1 MMKQINEGSQMKK
14 TDYPQRPVTLVDDEA
29 QVLIA
34 FSTEL
39 RFGGINN
46 VVTCQ
51 DPREVLPML
60 AQQEAEVLLLDLSM
74 PHKDGRELLAEVV
87 DKHPEVPV
95 IIVTALND
103 YQTAEECKKRGAYD
117 YLAKPLE
124 EGMLVTRVKRAIVH
138 REMQRET
145 NSLH

>member
-1 MMKQINEGSQMKK
+1 MKK
-14 TDYPQRPVTLVDDEA
+14 TDYPLRPVTVVDDEA

-74 PHKDGRELLAEVV
+74 PHMDGRELLAEVV
-87 DKHPEVPV
+87 DKHPEIPV

-103 YQTAEECKKRGAYD
+103 YQTAEECIKKGAYD
-117 YLAKPLE
+117 YLTKPLE
-124 EGMLVTRVKRAIVH
+124 EGMLVTRVKQAIVH
-138 REMQRET
+138 RETKRET
-145 NSLH
+145 NSIH

>member
-1 MMKQINEGSQMKK
+1 MKK
-14 TDYPQRPVTLVDDEA
+14 TDYPLRPVTVVDDEA

-74 PHKDGRELLAEVV
+74 PHMDGRELLAEVV
-87 DKHPEVPV
+87 DKHPEIPV

-103 YQTAEECKKRGAYD
+103 YQTAEECIKKGAYD
-117 YLAKPLE
+117 YLTKPLE
-124 EGMLVTRVKRAIVH
+124 EGMLVTRVKQAIVH
-138 REMQRET
+138 RETKRET